1 MSAAGS
7 YAAPNV
13 DDERIWFRPPE
24 PDDDPPP
31 ARWRPPL
38 TESPEG
44 VAHSR
49 ERTAT
54 ASPAAN
60 TSAATPDAVTE
71 PDPGESPDAD
81 QVDLSALTI
90 AGITRRHVGWAA
102 AALVSVWIIVIFAR
116 QSGEAATAA
125 NRADQITR
133 DNAAL
138 AAEVA
143 ALEKELQ
150 VIERPEYVSQMA
162 RAYRM
167 GSSREIPFTLDRSVP
182 EPGPDAPGSAALRVG
197 AAEKRISPL
206 ESWLSLLFGP
216 TN

>member
-1 MSAAGS
+1 MSAARS

-13 DDERIWFRPPE
+13 DDERPWLRPPE
-24 PDDDPPP
+24 PDDDPRP

-38 TESPEG
+38 SESPQGAAE
-44 VAHSR
+44 SR
-49 ERTAT
+49 HRTAT
-54 ASPAAN
+54 TSPA
-60 TSAATPDAVTE
+60 STPDARTE
-71 PDPGESPDAD
+71 PDPGEPPEAD

-143 ALEKELQ
+143 ALEKELR

-167 GSSREIPFTLDRSVP
+167 GSSREIPFTLDGSVP
-182 EPGPDAPGSAALRVG
+182 APGPDAPGSAALRVG
-197 AAEKRISPL
+197 ATEDRVSPL

-216 TN
+216 IN